1 MWGKL
6 DSSTCR
12 YACRQSSSRTGS
24 QFVRT
29 DCTVGMNNPSVVIR
43 IETHNLQEYLAFTLK
58 KKTLLRSKQNF
69 KQITVTKMSGY

>member
-6 DSSTCR
+6 GMHVDSPLVVQEVSS
-12 YACRQSSSRTGS
+12 YAL
-24 QFVRT
+24 
-29 DCTVGMNNPSVVIR
+29 NNPSVVIR